1 MTDGINHSPVPAKTV
16 NFKTMDFPEA
26 IRKVAE
32 GKEISRIDWN
42 APNSYYFLRGG
53 SLMVHK
59 QEEGPTVFHLVLL
72 NDGDLLATD
81 WVVRDDL
88 LASIN

>member
-1 MTDGINHSPVPAKTV
+1 MNAPNHSPVPKNPASNKL
-16 NFKTMDFPEA
+16 MDFPDA

-32 GKEISRIDWN
+32 GKEITRLEWN

-59 QEEGPTVFHLVLL
+59 QEEGPTVFHYVIL

-81 WVVRDDL
+81 WVIKEEAKAL
-88 LASIN
+88 IN